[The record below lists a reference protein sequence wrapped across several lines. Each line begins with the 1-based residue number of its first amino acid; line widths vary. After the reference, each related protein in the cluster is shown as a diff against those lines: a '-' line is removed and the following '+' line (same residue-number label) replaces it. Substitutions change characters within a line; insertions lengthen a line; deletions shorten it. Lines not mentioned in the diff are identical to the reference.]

1 VKQRAGGT
9 RLATIGL
16 GLALAWG
23 SLAPGSPPPAPKV
36 RAIFHKQRAF
46 KIPFNISDAD
56 RPRYKQIQLWASSDG
71 GDWQKADTKDP
82 EAGAFFFRAP
92 KDGDY
97 WFAVRMLD
105 TKNRLIPSEV
115 ADVEPNMRVIIDT
128 TAPAMNLDA
137 LPRRGS
143 LASVRWEVVDD
154 HLDLDSLRLEYQTEP
169 GRDWVPVAIRKPAR
183 IGEQKWDAGTAEPIK
198 VRGTISDR
206 AGNTEVVT
214 INLPDG
220 TASGGSGPAP
230 SGESADP
237 DVPPPVGTFASGG
250 AERSPPRSLTGPP
263 PMPSMDGGPAGS
275 ASPSGDFNPFGPN
288 TPSAARPAGT
298 AQAPE
303 SSAVPPILVSNPK
316 FGLQYAVDDAGPLG
330 PAAVELWVTTD
341 GGRTWFSRGEDPD
354 RASPFPVDLGGEGSF
369 GLKLV
374 AKSAANQGDRPP
386 TAGEPP
392 VTVVEVDSSGPAV
405 KLDAPRMVGPKL
417 VINWHAS
424 DPHPAPRPVMISVKA
439 DSPDGKWQLITPT
452 PIENSGQF
460 TWTVPQGC
468 PPKIHVRV
476 DVRDSLGNMGFAETS
491 ETAPVLVDRSKP
503 KGRIIGLDPSARES
517 GGPSARSIR

>member
-198 VRGTISDR
+198 VRLSVADR
-206 AGNTEVVT
+206 AKNDRVLTLD
-214 INLPDG
+214 LPDG
-220 TASGGSGPAP
+220 SATAGSLAGP
-230 SGESADP
+230 GDADSN
-237 DVPPPVGTFASGG
+237 VPPPLSTFASSEP
-250 AERSPPRSLTGPP
+250 ERAAPPPIHSGPPVMPPIGSPPGSNSPVGEANPFTPGEARPGSESP
-263 PMPSMDGGPAGS
+263 GPA
-275 ASPSGDFNPFGPN
+275 SPDGP
-288 TPSAARPAGT
+288 A
-298 AQAPE
+298 
-303 SSAVPPILVSNPK
+303 PPILVTDPK
-316 FGLQYAVDDAGPLG
+316 FGLQYEVDDPGPNG

-341 GGRTWFSRGEDPD
+341 GGRTWYNRGEDPD
-354 RASPFPVDLGGEGSF
+354 RRSPFPVDLGGEGTF

-374 AKSAANQGDRPP
+374 ARSSANQGDQPP
-386 TAGEPP
+386 VPGEPP
-392 VTVVEVDSSGPAV
+392 RTIVEVDSSGPV
-405 KLDAPRMVGPKL
+405 IKLDPPRISAGRVT
-417 VINWHAS
+417 IYWHAN
-424 DPHPAPRPVMISVKA
+424 DPHPAPRSIMIAVRSDA
-439 DSPDGKWQLITPT
+439 PDAKWQNITPA
-452 PIENSGQF
+452 PIENTGQF
-460 TWTVPQGC
+460 TWALPANC
-468 PPKIHVRV
+468 PPKIHFRV
-476 DVRDSLGNMGFAETS
+476 DIADALGNRRSAETT
-491 ETAPVLVDRSKP
+491 EMGAVLVDRSRP
-503 KGRIIGLDPSARES
+503 KGRILGLDPSVRE
-517 GGPSARSIR
+517 GNGPSARPLR